1 MAMADTV
8 VVSAVKDILEKKS
21 NAQCNEWEK
30 DLKKEKKIVE
40 EKIKSIKRGGE
51 EWKIEANRH
60 VVMKIKSLY
69 YE

>member
-1 MAMADTV
+1 MR
-8 VVSAVKDILEKKS
+8 
-21 NAQCNEWEK
+21 K

-51 EWKIEANRH
+51 EWKIDANRH

-69 YE
+69 